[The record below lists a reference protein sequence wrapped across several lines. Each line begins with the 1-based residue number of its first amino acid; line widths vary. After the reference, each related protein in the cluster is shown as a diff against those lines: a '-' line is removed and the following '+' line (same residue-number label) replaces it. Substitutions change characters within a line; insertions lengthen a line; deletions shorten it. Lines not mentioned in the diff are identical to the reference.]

1 MRIGC
6 CLSARIAGD
15 KPYCQGYSHSFG
27 QIKLGREIFLPEKFE
42 AETRPP
48 MLQLAEL

>member
-1 MRIGC
+1 VIS
-6 CLSARIAGD
+6 LIA
-15 KPYCQGYSHSFG
+15 KVISHSFG